1 MIMYKVPFISISPV
15 YSHYDLDKVSPD
27 MIMEN
32 RCIVGTQYLDATF
45 YIENSDSP
53 VADFLDAVDYAIT
66 AKQSVILYRQ
76 DVRAFADKIGDK
88 QVFRD
93 IKAGLRDRYTVL
105 KLKYN
110 PRTQE
115 FCGEKTAFIIHKR

>member
-1 MIMYKVPFISISPV
+1 MIKVPMICVNPV
-15 YSHYDLDKVSPD
+15 YDND
-27 MIMEN
+27 EN
-32 RCIVGTQYLDATF
+32 IIGTEYM
-45 YIENSDSP
+45 DS
-53 VADFLDAVDYAIT
+53 VIGVEEGEEAVDDWLDVIQYTINE
-66 AKQSVILYRQ
+66 KKSIILYRQ
-76 DVRAFADKIGDK
+76 DVRVFADKVGGK

>member
-1 MIMYKVPFISISPV
+1 MYKVPFISISPV
-15 YSHYDLDKVSPD
+15 YGYDNLDDADKESRV
-27 MIMEN
+27 
-32 RCIVGTQYLDATF
+32 IVGTQYLDATF
-45 YIENSDSP
+45 YIENDDYP
-53 VADFLDAVDYAIT
+53 VADFLHAVDNAIT
-66 AKQSVILYRQ
+66 SKQSVILYRQ

-105 KLKYN
+105 KLRYN

-115 FCGEKTAFIIHKR
+115 LFGPKTAFIIHKR